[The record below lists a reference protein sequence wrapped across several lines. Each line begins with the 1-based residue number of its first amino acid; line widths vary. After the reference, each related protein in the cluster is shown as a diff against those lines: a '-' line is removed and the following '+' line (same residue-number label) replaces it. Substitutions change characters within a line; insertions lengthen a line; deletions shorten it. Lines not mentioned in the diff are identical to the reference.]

1 MTLHRVPS
9 WLLLGVVLSIAAS
22 LLCWLL
28 VFVAGDE
35 KGMQPV
41 LAGEYQSGTGPWLP
55 WKAPGFANPDPG
67 ATAWAKITLSNP
79 TDREMHGILADRQSY
94 ADFVEFFAGANYY
107 RAGEWVP
114 PFDKAIWGRRIAFPV
129 TVPPNGETTVYLKYW
144 DHYQVWLEWEWWPD
158 QRDFHAARLR
168 STLAESV
175 YFGTMLALL
184 FYNAV
189 LWARLRFPDTGRY
202 LLYLGSFTAFMFFG
216 RSGPQMLGFAIGSPW
231 METIPFFFLALSS
244 AFLTEFARAFLELPK
259 RLAKADFAA
268 QVVRNG
274 MAVLA
279 VSTLA
284 VPMLGQTNYLAFVLA
299 GIVLLHI
306 ALVFVAL
313 AAWRAGA
320 RQARY
325 FMLSFGIF
333 IAGFLPAA
341 SMWLNLIALED
352 AGRIILI
359 GSALEMM
366 LLSVATADRFAQIQR
381 DRIRTQEELL
391 KEIEQR
397 QTLQEA
403 YSDELAVEVRERTKE
418 LEDANTDKDRLIA
431 ILGHDLRS
439 PLTGITRLAERLEH
453 SDNHSLIRRFVGDA
467 ARTGNQML
475 LLIEDMVLWERLRL
489 ENPSHLA
496 AHTVQSIVSP
506 AIALSRPLAEQK
518 HVELAIDVAEEIKVR
533 ADLVMC
539 QTLVRNLLGNAIKAA
554 RGKVTLTATRT
565 DHIVKISI
573 QDDGAGLPGE
583 ILDWLSNGHGAP
595 QEGLGLRLCKEIGL
609 AIGSPLQAESTPGTG
624 TTLSFTLKIPEQQ

>member
-1 MTLHRVPS
+1 MNFHRVPS
-9 WLLLGVVLSIAAS
+9 WLLLGVVLSLAAS

-41 LAGEYQSGTGPWLP
+41 LAAEYQSGTGPWSP
-55 WKAPGFANPDPG
+55 WKTPGFANPDSG
-67 ATAWAKITLSNP
+67 TTAWVKITLSNP
-79 TDREMHGILADRQSY
+79 TDKEMQGVLADRQSY
-94 ADFVEFFAGANYY
+94 ADLVEFFAGANYS

-114 PFDKAIWGRRIAFPV
+114 PFEKAIWGRRIAFPV
-129 TVPPNGETTVYLKYW
+129 VVPPSGETTVFLKYW
-144 DHYQVWLEWEWWPD
+144 DHYQVWLDWEWWPN

-168 STLAESV
+168 TTLAESV

-244 AFLTEFARAFLELPK
+244 AFLTEFARAFLELPT
-259 RLAKADFAA
+259 RLAKADLAA
-268 QVVRNG
+268 QIVRNG

-279 VSTLA
+279 ISTLA
-284 VPMLGQTNYLAFVLA
+284 VPLMGHTKYLAFVLL

-306 ALVFVAL
+306 ALIFVAV

-333 IAGFLPAA
+333 FVGFLPAA
-341 SMWLNLIALED
+341 AMWLNLIALED

-381 DRIRTQEELL
+381 DRIRTQGELL

-418 LEDANTDKDRLIA
+418 LEDANADKDRLIA

-439 PLTGITRLAERLEH
+439 PLTGLTRTAEQLQ
-453 SDNHSLIRRFVGDA
+453 SSTNPVVIQRFA
-467 ARTGNQML
+467 ENTALTGNQML

-496 AHTVQSIVSP
+496 THSVQSIVSP
-506 AIALSRPLAEQK
+506 AIALNRPMAEQK
-518 HVELAIDVAEEIKVR
+518 RTELTIDVADDLKVS
-533 ADLVMC
+533 ADLVMS

-554 RGKVTLTATRT
+554 RGRVTLTATPFER
-565 DHIVKISI
+565 HVRISI
-573 QDDGAGLPGE
+573 QDDGTGLPAE
-583 ILDWLSNGHGAP
+583 ILDWLRNGHGAP
-595 QEGLGLRLCKEIGL
+595 QEGLGLRLCKEIGI
-609 AIGSPLQAESTPGTG
+609 AIGSPLHAESPAGSG
-624 TTLSFTLKIPEQQ
+624 TTLSFNLKIPEQT